1 MAEENL
7 GTAGLFSIEQI
18 ASTNNFYLVK
28 LYTND
33 AVNSCKFMHALVDIK
48 EKQPK
53 RLIFD
58 LTAVTQK
65 KDWVI
70 CGQAASSMTGID
82 TRYFG
87 INSGEFSDE
96 SFDGKPSYRA
106 RVSPR
111 IYASL
116 EEALK

>member
-1 MAEENL
+1 MAEE
-7 GTAGLFSIEQI
+7 TSVTTGLFSIEQI
-18 ASTNNFYLVK
+18 ANTNNFYLVK

-33 AVNSCKFMHALVDIK
+33 AVNSCKFMYALVDIK

-70 CGQAASSMTGID
+70 CGEAASGMTGID

-87 INSGEFSDE
+87 INPGEFSDE

-106 RVSPR
+106 SVAPKIFSN
-111 IYASL
+111 L
-116 EEALK
+116 EAALK